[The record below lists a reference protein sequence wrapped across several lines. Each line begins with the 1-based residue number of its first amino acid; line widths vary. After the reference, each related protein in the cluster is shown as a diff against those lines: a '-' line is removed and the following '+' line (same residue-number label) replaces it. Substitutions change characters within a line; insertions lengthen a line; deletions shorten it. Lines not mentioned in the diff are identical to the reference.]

1 MPARSEGRGVSEG
14 ACLAVA
20 LMLVVAGCSL
30 GGGDDDDSQDA
41 DEQTGVAETGP
52 DVEAL
57 RAAWAEEVGVACTER
72 NEQIETLARGL
83 PSIVERDGLAAAA
96 EPLAAVEATMQT
108 SLAGTE
114 PAPGDEAQAQE
125 MAASYQEAGDLRVQA
140 LGAKYAKG
148 DRRFYALMG
157 QSDEARAEA
166 DAIAMELGAE
176 ACAAEGPGPYATV
189 DGLAAVRWG
198 DRASQLC
205 RARDRAFMSF
215 RPTDVARYEAAD
227 RRWLRQTRAL
237 RAPEQFA
244 PRIKRFL
251 DKYAASV
258 QAQKQAAAAYLSGDI
273 AAGEQLTAKGN
284 RLVSESTELMY
295 DVGFAIGFKRF
306 CSAKPG

>member
-1 MPARSEGRGVSEG
+1 VPVRTRSRGARGA
-14 ACLAVA
+14 ACLAAA
-20 LMLVVAGCSL
+20 LTLLVAGCSF
-30 GGGDDDDSQDA
+30 GGGDDEAQSP
-41 DEQTGVAETGP
+41 DEQTGAAETGP

-57 RAAWAEEVGVACTER
+57 RAAWAEEVAAACTARDE
-72 NEQIETLARGL
+72 EFETLARAL
-83 PSIVERDGLAAAA
+83 PGVVEQDGFAAAG
-96 EPLAAVEATMQT
+96 EPFAATEATMQA
-108 SLAGTE
+108 SLAEAE

-125 MAASYQEAGDLRVQA
+125 MTALYQEAGDLRVQA
-140 LGAKYAKG
+140 LGAKYATG
-148 DRRFYALMG
+148 DRRYYALMG
-157 QSDEARAEA
+157 QADEARAEA
-166 DAIAMELGAE
+166 DAIATELGAE
-176 ACAAEGPGPYATV
+176 ACAAEAPGPYATV

-237 RAPEQFA
+237 RAPEQYA

-258 QAQKQAAAAYLSGDI
+258 QAQRQAAAAYLSGDI

-284 RLVSESTELMY
+284 RLVSESTDIMY
-295 DVGFAIGFKRF
+295 GVGFAIGFARF